1 MATSDLG
8 CGFGGGGDSEV
19 SAAAAASVTVQE
31 YDTEV
36 EGSEDEEGMSWGK
49 EGEREVGEGEEET
62 EEEEGEEE
70 SEEERAAREREEQK
84 VIAKAERA
92 ARRKEIEAS
101 YILTWDLEDSH
112 SASCNGANIDLSFGL
127 LDADAK
133 PVMTDRGVPWR
144 YHSFIKV

>member
-8 CGFGGGGDSEV
+8 CGFGGGGNPEV
-19 SAAAAASVTVQE
+19 AAAAAVSITMQE

-36 EGSEDEEGMSWGK
+36 EGSEDEEGMSWEK
-49 EGEREVGEGEEET
+49 KGEREVGEREEET
-62 EEEEGEEE
+62 EEEEGEED
-70 SEEERAAREREEQK
+70 SEEEEAAREREEQK

-112 SASCNGANIDLSFGL
+112 CASCNGANIDLSFGL
-127 LDADAK
+127 VDADAK

-144 YHSFIKV
+144 HHSFIKV